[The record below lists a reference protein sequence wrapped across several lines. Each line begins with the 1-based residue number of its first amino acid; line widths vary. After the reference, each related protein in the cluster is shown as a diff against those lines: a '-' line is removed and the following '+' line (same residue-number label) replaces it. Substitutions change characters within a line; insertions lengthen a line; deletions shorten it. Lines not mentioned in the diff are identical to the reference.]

1 MTAGWLLRRLLRV
14 VVTVAGI
21 VLITFLLVHL
31 APGDPVLALA
41 GEHGDPSYYAFIRQ
55 KFGLDRPLS
64 DQLVTYVTNV
74 VRGDLGTSFVQ
85 GRPVAEVVVERIPA
99 TLLLTAGALVFSAVA
114 GVVLGTV
121 SARRA
126 GRPGDLGI
134 RVFNLTGD
142 VLPAFTLGQLAI
154 LWLAFRAGAFPVQ
167 GMTDARRSLSGLDY
181 IADVAH
187 HLALPV
193 LVLGL
198 GEIPIIARLVR
209 VGLLETM
216 EAEFVRTARAVGLG
230 ELRVLH
236 NALRNVALPV
246 TTVIGAR
253 VGMLF
258 SGAVVVEVLFAW
270 PGLGRLLLDSL
281 QSRDHPVLLG
291 IFLLVSLAVV
301 LANLFTDLAYHR
313 IDPRVRRA

>member
-1 MTAGWLLRRLLRV
+1 MTPASLLRRLLRV
-14 VVTVAGI
+14 VGTVAGI

-41 GEHGDPSYYAFIRQ
+41 GENGDAAYYAFIRQ

-64 DQLVTYVTNV
+64 EQLGTYVANV
-74 VRGDLGTSFVQ
+74 ARGDLGRSFVQ
-85 GRPVAEVVVERIPA
+85 GRPVAHVVAERVPA
-99 TLLLTAGALVFSAVA
+99 TLLLTFGALVVSTVA
-114 GVVLGTV
+114 GVVLGTI

-126 GRPGDLGI
+126 GRPGDLAV
-134 RVFNLTGD
+134 RAVTLSGD

-154 LWLAFRAGAFPVQ
+154 VWLAYRAGAFPVQ
-167 GMTDARRSLSGLDY
+167 GMTDARRSLTGLAY
-181 IADVAH
+181 AGDVAH
-187 HLALPV
+187 HLVLPM
-193 LVLGL
+193 LVLAL
-198 GEIPIIARLVR
+198 GEVPIIARLVR
-209 VGLLETM
+209 VGLLEAL
-216 EAEFVRTARAVGLG
+216 EADYVRTARATGMS

-236 NALRNVALPV
+236 HALRNVLLPV
-246 TTVIGAR
+246 TTVVGAR

-281 QSRDHPVLLG
+281 QSRDYPVLLG

-313 IDPRVRRA
+313 IDPRLRHG